1 MDAAAETAVAEPVR
15 LLKTKRRPSSR
26 KISHFQTS
34 PASVTVQSPLIDSGV
49 QIEPPMSQRS
59 SPIRSVVPEGTII
72 VMEEVE
78 PEQEIGQENSKE
90 NNEDDDEFDDSKR
103 NVPGG
108 SWVSKVRNKSIR
120 GSLIVTTA
128 AVRLASSTGE
138 KDSVSFQEDARGQE
152 SQDSLKSKES
162 APSTGNPGDSIQ
174 IHLRRTSSPPKP
186 PQIDKINVPFKTIVK
201 RQSIIAVPAPQA
213 SPSPALVAAPVP
225 SPVIRPVLDPTSAAG
240 STHSKIQA
248 RKASAFPSLNI
259 FNRGGRESV
268 FTSSVVAASPPKLDE
283 EIDSESAFVLSRL
296 DKSSSLDLTPASS
309 ASESTWGITGQLQSA
324 FQALKDNLVGD
335 YLNEGEIDWGELS
348 LVVYD

>member
-1 MDAAAETAVAEPVR
+1 
-15 LLKTKRRPSSR
+15 
-26 KISHFQTS
+26 
-34 PASVTVQSPLIDSGV
+34 
-49 QIEPPMSQRS
+49 
-59 SPIRSVVPEGTII
+59 VVPEETMI

-78 PEQEIGQENSKE
+78 PAQEIAQEDSKE
-90 NNEDDDEFDDSKR
+90 NNEDEDEFDDSKK

-186 PQIDKINVPFKTIVK
+186 PQIDKINVPFKTVVK
-201 RQSIIAVPAPQA
+201 RQSVIAVPAPQA

-225 SPVIRPVLDPTSAAG
+225 SPVIRPASPLLDPTSAAG

-283 EIDSESAFVLSRL
+283 EIDPESAFVLSRL

-335 YLNEGEIDWGELS
+335 YPNEGEIDWGEFISGRLRLES
-348 LVVYD
+348 